1 MSDNITIELENVS
14 CSICNKSNFSILS
27 SHYLS
32 NLVFNIVKCKCDFI
46 YLNPRPSE
54 ESISNYYDNSYS
66 PHNTSRFSKFTKILQ
81 KLTFYWKKCTIMK
94 YIKSPGNILDWGAG
108 DGAFGSYMKLK
119 GWCPVSYDKFSN
131 YDKKINYIESEYNVV
146 TMWHSLEHVHNIKK
160 TLTNIKSVMT
170 NQSYLFIAVPNYNSI
185 DRIIFKDRWIAL
197 DVPRHLYHFT
207 PNTMKD
213 CLEKNGFKIIDS
225 CPLYQDLF
233 FNLYLSLHNIV
244 FKILLFPVLLLF
256 LLPLIILNNKYS
268 SSILY
273 ICQKK

>member
-1 MSDNITIELENVS
+1 MSDNLTIELENVS
-14 CSICNKSNFSILS
+14 CSMCNKSNFSILS
-27 SHYLS
+27 SHHL
-32 NLVFNIVKCKCDFI
+32 NKLMFNIVKCECNFI

-54 ESISNYYDNSYS
+54 KSISNYYDNSYL
-66 PHNTSRFSKFTKILQ
+66 PHNTSRFSTFIKILQ
-81 KLTFYWKKCTIMK
+81 KFTFIWKKYSIMK
-94 YIKSPGNILDWGAG
+94 YIKTPGSILDWGAG

-119 GWCPVSYDKFSN
+119 GWYPVSYDKFSN
-131 YDKKINYIESEYNVV
+131 HDKKINYIESEYDVV
-146 TMWHSLEHVHNIKK
+146 TMWHSLEHVHNIKE
-160 TLTNIKSVMT
+160 TLTNIRFVMT

-207 PNTMKD
+207 PSSMNN

-225 CPLYQDLF
+225 RPLYQDLF

-244 FKILLFPVLLLF
+244 FKILLFPFLVLF
-256 LLPLIILNNKYS
+256 LLPLIILNKSYS